1 MISKAFGAAASA
13 VLFCFASASS
23 AGTLPNNTMIV
34 VTPVNEIT
42 SKKMKEGDKVAF
54 QVASD
59 VVENGQVIIPRG
71 SPVVGTISW
80 RTGKGI
86 GGKSA
91 KFDVTF
97 DTVNTAGKDWKLRG
111 THRQEGK
118 GNTTAAL
125 LGSMLISGRSAVMT
139 PGQLVNIFT
148 AEPIITQ

>member
-1 MISKAFGAAASA
+1 M
-13 VLFCFASASS
+13 
-23 AGTLPNNTMIV
+23 LPNNTMIV

-54 QVASD
+54 QVVSD

-71 SPVVGTISW
+71 SPVAGTISW

-91 KFDVTF
+91 KFDDTF

-139 PGQLVNIFT
+139 PGHRQHLHGRADHHTIRLVRGGRSMR
-148 AEPIITQ
+148 AAPRGHS